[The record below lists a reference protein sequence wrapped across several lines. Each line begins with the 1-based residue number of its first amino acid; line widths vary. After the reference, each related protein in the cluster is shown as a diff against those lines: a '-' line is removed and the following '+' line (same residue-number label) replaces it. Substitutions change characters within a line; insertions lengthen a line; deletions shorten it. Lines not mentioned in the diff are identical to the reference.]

1 MRNPK
6 TYLLAL
12 LLGILALQTA
22 CEKEPLEDTIPVPA
36 SLWVA
41 RVDEGDTL
49 VAIAGCLQTVQVE
62 IRGVS
67 KEATFAWTPGN
78 TRSARIEL
86 DRQGTGEQLYEYQV
100 TITDTDAVYQRTVQ
114 VLFYDT
120 ESFSKEPFVYQT
132 LVPRGGGAYLIDKP
146 ECAFW
151 VRMVLYD
158 ADSGDEVYRYNGSG
172 RPLWDGRYK
181 GRPAP
186 VGYYYYTL
194 ELIFHD
200 GTKGEY
206 DGVVELLR

>member
-1 MRNPK
+1 MKN
-6 TYLLAL
+6 L
-12 LLGILALQTA
+12 LLILILGLAMAQTA
-22 CEKEPLEDTIPVPA
+22 CEKEPLEETIPAAP

-41 RVDEGDTL
+41 QVDEGDTL
-49 VAIAGCLQTVQVE
+49 LVTAGCLENVSVE

-67 KEATFAWTPGN
+67 DRATFAWTPGN
-78 TRSARIEL
+78 FRTSRIEVK
-86 DRQGTGEQLYEYQV
+86 RQGTGQQLYEYQV
-100 TITDTDAVYQRTVQ
+100 TVTDTDATYNRTVQ
-114 VLFYDT
+114 VLFYDVD
-120 ESFSKEPFVYQT
+120 SFTKVPYIYET
-132 LVPRGGGAYLIDKP
+132 IVPRGGGAYLIEKP
-146 ECAFW
+146 QCAYW

-194 ELIFHD
+194 ELIFHNGAQD
-200 GTKGEY
+200 KY